1 MPNTSAAARLVA
13 TLFSAVL
20 ACAFVSTAAAKPA
33 TGATVKGYD
42 YYLVGSAANVTVA
55 DPIRPSVVLMGGG
68 PDVDAAFA
76 FMIGKA
82 GGGDFVVIRASGA
95 DGYNPYIFA
104 MGNVDSVETLVIK
117 TREAAFDPF
126 VLERV
131 AKADALFIAG
141 GDQSDYIRLWK
152 GTPLEEKIKA
162 LQSRNVPIGGTSAGL
177 AVLGE
182 FDYTGAAGSVTSA
195 EALANPYNRR
205 MTLDR
210 DFLTAPG
217 LGGVIAD
224 AHLDTRDRMGRLLT
238 FVARI
243 VQDGWVTTV
252 DAARG
257 IGVDVETAL
266 LIDGD
271 VATRVGLGSVYFLRP
286 AVAPV
291 TCKRGTPLTFRSV
304 GVDRLSG
311 SGSFSLGTWSGAA
324 SVTHYDISAEAGVL
338 ISSQQGGSVY

>member
-210 DFLTAPG
+210 YFLTAPG

-243 VQDGWVTTV
+243 VQDTWITV

-291 TCKRGTPLTFRSV
+291 TCKSGTPLTFRSV

-311 SGSFSLGTWSGAA
+311 SGSFALGTWSGAA

>member
-82 GGGDFVVIRASGA
+82 GGGDFVVIRVSGA
-95 DGYNPYIFA
+95 DGYNPYIKA
-104 MGNVDSVETLVIK
+104 IGNLDSVETLVIK
-117 TREAAFDPF
+117 TREAAADPF

-131 AKADALFIAG
+131 TNADALFIAG

-210 DFLTAPG
+210 YFLTAPG

-243 VQDGWVTTV
+243 VQNTWITV

-271 VATRVGLGSVYFLRP
+271 MATRVGLGSVYFLRP

>member
-33 TGATVKGYD
+33 TGAVKGYD

-55 DPIRPSVVLMGGG
+55 DPIKPSVVLMGGG
-68 PDVDAAFA
+68 PDVDAAFK
-76 FMIGKA
+76 FMIDKA
-82 GGGDFVVIRASGA
+82 PGGDFVVIRASGA

-141 GDQSDYIRLWK
+141 GDQSDYIKLWK
-152 GTPLEEKIKA
+152 GTPLADAIDVLKN
-162 LQSRNVPIGGTSAGL
+162 RNVPIGGTSAGL
-177 AVLGE
+177 AVLGQ
-182 FDYTGAAGSVTSA
+182 FDFSALNGSVISA
-195 EALANPYNRR
+195 DALANPYNRR

-291 TCKRGTPLTFRSV
+291 TCKSGTPLTFYNV
-304 GVDRLSG
+304 GVDRLSD
-311 SGSFSLGTWSGAA
+311 STGSFRLGTWSGTAG
-324 SVTHYDISAEAGVL
+324 VTHYDISAVAGVL
-338 ISSQQGGSVY
+338 ISSQQDGSVY

>member
-1 MPNTSAAARLVA
+1 
-13 TLFSAVL
+13 
-20 ACAFVSTAAAKPA
+20 
-33 TGATVKGYD
+33 
-42 YYLVGSAANVTVA
+42 
-55 DPIRPSVVLMGGG
+55 
-68 PDVDAAFA
+68 
-76 FMIGKA
+76 
-82 GGGDFVVIRASGA
+82 
-95 DGYNPYIFA
+95 
-104 MGNVDSVETLVIK
+104 MGNVDSDETLVIK

-141 GDQSDYIRLWK
+141 GDQSDYIKLWK
-152 GTPLEEKIKA
+152 GTPLADAIDVLKN
-162 LQSRNVPIGGTSAGL
+162 RNVPIGGTSAGL
-177 AVLGE
+177 AVLGQ
-182 FDYTGAAGSVTSA
+182 FDFSALNGSVISA
-195 EALANPYNRR
+195 DALANPYNRR

-286 AVAPV
+286 SVAPV
-291 TCKRGTPLTFRSV
+291 TCKSGTPLTFNN
-304 GVDRLSG
+304 VDVYRLSV
-311 SGSFSLGTWSGAA
+311 STDSFALGTWSGPAR
-324 SVTHYDISAEAGVL
+324 VTHYDISAVAGVL

>member
-33 TGATVKGYD
+33 TSAVRGYD
-42 YYLVGSAANVTVA
+42 YYITGSPEDRTPITPVA
-55 DPIRPSVVLMGGG
+55 PSVVLMGGG
-68 PDVDAAFA
+68 PDVDAAFK
-76 FMIGKA
+76 FMIDKA
-82 GGGDFVVIRASGA
+82 PGGDFVVIRASGA

-210 DFLTAPG
+210 YFLTAPG

-243 VQDGWVTTV
+243 VQNGWVTV

-271 VATRVGLGSVYFLRP
+271 VATRVGMGSVYFLRP

-291 TCKRGTPLTFRSV
+291 TCKSGTPLTFYNV
-304 GVDRLSG
+304 GVERLSV
-311 SGSFSLGTWSGAA
+311 STDRFALGTWSGTAG
-324 SVTHYDISAEAGVL
+324 VTHYDISAVAGVL